1 MSKVRVVY
9 DLKTKVMAWLPPD
22 SPRIDL
28 GRETYG
34 GIPVPMSPRRTKGDA
49 TKIEALFRNF
59 TEEEKKELLRLLHG
73 LSRKHAVLALPG
85 EETRL
90 TDAGSRNGVTL
101 KGVGIGGA
109 DKKLAAGEDF
119 LLKNG
124 TVFEL
129 GAWPLQ
135 FFDDPGDIEKLR
147 LEKPGIYAVMKAP

>member
-1 MSKVRVVY
+1 MSRVRVVY
-9 DLKTKVMAWLPPD
+9 DRNMKVMAWLPP
-22 SPRIDL
+22 SASRIDI
-28 GRETYG
+28 GREAYAG
-34 GIPVPMSPRRTKGDA
+34 VPVPMSPRRIRGDA

-59 TEEEKKELLRLLHG
+59 TEDQKKDLLRLLRG
-73 LSRKHAVLALPG
+73 LSRKHAVLTLSG

-90 TDAGSRNGVTL
+90 ADAGSRNGVTL

-109 DKKLAAGEDF
+109 DKKLSEGEDF

-135 FFDDPGDIEKLR
+135 FFDDPDQIEKLR
-147 LEKPGIYAVMKAP
+147 QEKPGIYAVTTT